1 MVPNPEK
8 KTVRKAVIPVAGF
21 GTRLL
26 PVTKSVPKEL
36 LPVVDVPA
44 IQVVV
49 EECVQAGIEEVILIT
64 GRGKGGV
71 EDHFDYNFELENI
84 LEVRGKVEELER
96 VRSISQMI
104 RTVAIRQKKPLGL
117 GHAILCAREVVGDEP
132 FVVVL
137 PDDLI
142 GSSPSVTRQLID
154 VYERYGQ
161 AVVSVMPVAAEDVSR
176 YGIITGEN
184 WAPGLHRVRGIVEKP
199 EVGVAPS
206 NLAVIGRYLLPPVI
220 FDMLAEVEPDAS
232 GEIQL
237 TDALSRLSRERAL
250 VGYEFTGRRHD
261 IGDKLGFLTANI
273 SYGLRHPELGPKLIE
288 YLRRKVR
295 EADEADGK

>member
-142 GSSPSVTRQLID
+142 GSSPSVTRQLIE

-161 AVVSVMPVAAEDVSR
+161 AVVSVMPVGREEVSR

-199 EVGVAPS
+199 EMDVAPS

-220 FDMLAEVEPDAS
+220 FDMLAEVEPDSS

-250 VGYEFTGRRHD
+250 VGYEFKGRRHD

-273 SYGLRHPELGPKLIE
+273 SYGLRHPELGPKLLE

>member
-142 GSSPSVTRQLID
+142 GSSPSVTRQLIE

-161 AVVSVMPVAAEDVSR
+161 AVVSVMPVGKDEVSR

-199 EVGVAPS
+199 DTELAPS

-220 FDMLAEVEPDAS
+220 FDMLAEVEPDSS

-250 VGYEFTGRRHD
+250 VGYEFKGRRHD

-273 SYGLRHPELGPKLIE
+273 SYGLRHPELGPKLLE

-295 EADEADGK
+295 EADEADAT